1 MGFLHNKGSFYPI
14 GDQGVLACHGKGI
27 DDKLFEGDY
36 ALKFFDNVMDE
47 DLKVEVEDYLQ
58 YGSPMKQPYVG
69 TLTDESYYNYD
80 FGAN

>member
-1 MGFLHNKGSFYPI
+1 M
-14 GDQGVLACHGKGI
+14 LACHGKGI

-58 YGSPMKQPYVG
+58 YGSPMK
-69 TLTDESYYNYD
+69 
-80 FGAN
+80 